1 MSHKTFSKM
10 KGKNLGLFI
19 VIGIVL
25 LLGVVGC
32 SGYNG
37 LVKEDENVKKSWNN
51 VQTEYQKRADL
62 VDNLVATVKGAANFE
77 QKTLTDVVNAR
88 ANATKVSINAENLTP
103 EKIAEFQAA
112 QSQLSGSLSRLL
124 ATVEAYPDLKAT
136 QNFQQ
141 LQGQLEGIE
150 NEIRNSRRNFND
162 AVNTYNTKRRS
173 FPMNIFASMFGFQVR
188 EGFKADEGADK
199 APKVQF

>member
-1 MSHKTFSKM
+1 M
-10 KGKNLGLFI
+10 KGTKNLGLL
-19 VIGIVL
+19 IVL
-25 LLGVVGC
+25 GLILILGVWGC
-32 SGYNG
+32 GGYNG
-37 LVKEDENVKKSWNN
+37 LVKQDEDVKKSWNN

-62 VDNLVATVKGAANFE
+62 VDNLVNTVKGAANFE

-88 ANATKVSINAENLTP
+88 AKATSVNINADNLTP

-150 NEIRNSRRNFND
+150 NEIRNSRRSFND
-162 AVNTYNTKRRS
+162 AVNTYNVKLRS
-173 FPMNIFASMFGFQVR
+173 FPMNIFGGMFGFKVKQ
-188 EGFKADEGADK
+188 GFQADEGAEK